1 MKTLL
6 TALLLVL
13 IAPAMLAD
21 QLIAPAML
29 ADEAAPFLIER
40 IDVRNATR
48 ISPEIV
54 ISEARL
60 NTGEA
65 YRESQLREANDRLK
79 RLPFLID
86 AQFALEK
93 GSERGSYIL
102 VITVMETRPFFYLL
116 DLTAYLGDNRY
127 NTGDASN
134 NQAIIGYRHFTGR
147 KGMLHAGLYSRREE
161 RPYTSNVGTLEVGYT
176 RFDLFGTRAFATV
189 SLGTPVAYENDGDA
203 ILPHVVAGIPLSG
216 NQTVTVEYEQ
226 IDHGSRLRRAERIA
240 SARWSFDTTNHP
252 FFPTRGAIFS
262 VGPVVSWSDV
272 SEQGTATFVD
282 PDVYV
287 FHSSYAEHRT
297 TAGLE
302 GEVARFWEISPLWSI
317 ALRMDGGFAVIDER
331 GSGDRFV
338 PQDGSIAYGDASLR
352 FTRMLVQTAEVEQ
365 RLELT
370 LAGSSETRRDADSEL
385 YLGADEANGSAAVNW
400 VRRDTWGTL
409 RFGAGYAW

>member
-1 MKTLL
+1 MKTIL

-13 IAPAMLAD
+13 MAPA
-21 QLIAPAML
+21 IL

-40 IDVRNATR
+40 IDVRNATK

-60 NTGEA
+60 RTGAA
-65 YRESQLREANDRLK
+65 YRESALREANDRLK

-116 DLTAYLGDNRY
+116 DLTAYLGNNEL
-127 NTGDASN
+127 NTGHSD
-134 NQAIIGYRHFTGR
+134 NQAVVGYRHFIGR
-147 KGMLHAGLYSRREE
+147 KGMLHAGLFSQREE

-189 SLGTPVAYENDGDA
+189 SVATPVAYKGDGDA

-226 IDHGSRLRRAERIA
+226 TDHGSRLRRAERIA

-252 FFPTRGAIFS
+252 FFPTRGAIFT
-262 VGPVVSWSDV
+262 VGPVASWSDV
-272 SEQGTATFVD
+272 SDRGLVTFVD
-282 PDVYV
+282 PEVYV
-287 FHSSYAEHRT
+287 FRSSYAEHRT
-297 TAGLE
+297 TVGLE

-317 ALRMDGGFAVIDER
+317 ALRMDGGFAMIDER
-331 GSGDRFV
+331 GSGERFV

-352 FTRMLVQTAEVEQ
+352 FTRMLVHTAEVEQ

-370 LAGSSETRRDADSEL
+370 VGGSTEARRDVDSEF
-385 YLGADEANGSAAVNW
+385 YLDADQPTGTAAVNW
-400 VRRDTWGTL
+400 VRRDSWGTL